1 MQLFHT
7 QFFQIT
13 PLTAQDLVTPS
24 VDLVTDTTSMLASV
38 PAAKLAQL
46 EARVARVPLP
56 SADSDEDISD
66 SDEDISG
73 SDSDPA
79 DPEYLPKDCD
89 KESSLASDSSGD
101 EVILTLL
108 MQLFNSFLSLAGLS
122 NFWRICCPGALCL
135 QALQGVL
142 GERGGCVPWYPGR
155 CPQPGTTICW
165 PYLLF

>member
-1 MQLFHT
+1 
-7 QFFQIT
+7 
-13 PLTAQDLVTPS
+13 
-24 VDLVTDTTSMLASV
+24 MLASV

-56 SADSDEDISD
+56 SDDSDEDISD

-108 MQLFNSFLSLAGLS
+108 MQLFNSF
-122 NFWRICCPGALCL
+122 CP
-135 QALQGVL
+135 
-142 GERGGCVPWYPGR
+142 
-155 CPQPGTTICW
+155 
-165 PYLLF
+165 

>member
-1 MQLFHT
+1 
-7 QFFQIT
+7 
-13 PLTAQDLVTPS
+13 
-24 VDLVTDTTSMLASV
+24 MLASV

-56 SADSDEDISD
+56 SADSEDISD

-79 DPEYLPKDCD
+79 DPEYLPKDFD

-108 MQLFNSFLSLAGLS
+108 MQLLISF
-122 NFWRICCPGALCL
+122 CP
-135 QALQGVL
+135 
-142 GERGGCVPWYPGR
+142 
-155 CPQPGTTICW
+155 
-165 PYLLF
+165 